1 MSVINTNITS
11 MIGQQ
16 NLSKSQNAL
25 QTSMERLSSG
35 LRINSAKDDA
45 AGQAI
50 ANRMSAQ
57 ITGLS
62 TAQRNANDGI
72 SVAQTAE
79 GALNQVNDNLQ
90 RIRELAVQAENG
102 TNSTDDLDSIQ
113 NEINQRLSE
122 IDRISDETSFNG
134 TKVLQSDQGMKIQV
148 GANDGEAITI
158 DLKEINVKS
167 LGMEG
172 FNVTGAG
179 EVANTAA
186 TKDDLVLGGFESQG
200 VTDGV
205 ERFTNILDNEAATG
219 ADVLSQV
226 ANGDTVTFTG
236 TSNGLNTAASSD
248 YTFDAASNSYSFDA
262 TGVASADAIT
272 SLTPATGE
280 KTSATVTIDGS
291 EQEVLIDSD
300 GNLTALNNDGEEVA
314 VYLDTTGNLTKNG
327 SDSLNQATLDGLSA
341 SMAGTAA
348 PTVALSQTST
358 AGTVGDVSSTD
369 ITFGAMAAGESYTV
383 SGLTFTASGNMTAD
397 DVASAFAGE
406 IASAGSYSG
415 STGAFSG
422 EFDTADTG
430 DVGFTW
436 NAASASAASGVL
448 TLSSNEN
455 GNTALSATLE
465 DGTAGTGGTIEVGD
479 TTYTAAGTGAFNVTG
494 ASISADALAT
504 EVAGSG
510 YSVNLD
516 GNQYNI
522 DATDGSVTQTLQA
535 LSVTENFGTAGNPAS
550 IDVEFGNLRA
560 GESYTLDDV
569 TFTASE
575 DVTADQV
582 ASAFASALGGNFDSE
597 LGAFTDTGGAA
608 ADSTTD
614 FTTMNNGTTGYT
626 TSTNGG
632 TLTVTT
638 VADNDGTGAA
648 GTGFAGTGTIAS
660 ASGQTGISEDVYV
673 NANEAL
679 VADESST
686 IERFV
691 QENGTVTDGSA
702 RQVFVDQA
710 DELTFDAVTEAER
723 SSLSELDDALSTV
736 DSLRSDLGAIQNR
749 MESAIENLST
759 TETNLSAARSRIEDA
774 DYAVEVANMTRA
786 QILQQ
791 AGTSVLA
798 QANQI
803 PQNVL
808 SLLG

>member
-1 MSVINTNITS
+1 M
-11 MIGQQ
+11 
-16 NLSKSQNAL
+16 
-25 QTSMERLSSG
+25 
-35 LRINSAKDDA
+35 
-45 AGQAI
+45 
-50 ANRMSAQ
+50 
-57 ITGLS
+57 
-62 TAQRNANDGI
+62 
-72 SVAQTAE
+72 
-79 GALNQVNDNLQ
+79 
-90 RIRELAVQAENG
+90 
-102 TNSTDDLDSIQ
+102 TD
-113 NEINQRLSE
+113 
-122 IDRISDETSFNG
+122 
-134 TKVLQSDQGMKIQV
+134 
-148 GANDGEAITI
+148 
-158 DLKEINVKS
+158 
-167 LGMEG
+167 
-172 FNVTGAG
+172 
-179 EVANTAA
+179 
-186 TKDDLVLGGFESQG
+186 
-200 VTDGV
+200 
-205 ERFTNILDNEAATG
+205 
-219 ADVLSQV
+219 
-226 ANGDTVTFTG
+226 
-236 TSNGLNTAASSD
+236 
-248 YTFDAASNSYSFDA
+248 
-262 TGVASADAIT
+262 
-272 SLTPATGE
+272 
-280 KTSATVTIDGS
+280 
-291 EQEVLIDSD
+291 
-300 GNLTALNNDGEEVA
+300 
-314 VYLDTTGNLTKNG
+314 
-327 SDSLNQATLDGLSA
+327 
-341 SMAGTAA
+341 TAA
-348 PTVALSQTST
+348 PTTLGTTVTQGTAST
-358 AGTVGDVSSTD
+358 AGSVD
-369 ITFGAMAAGESYTV
+369 ITFEALEANQSFTVAGLE
-383 SGLTFTASGNMTAD
+383 FTASESMTAD
-397 DVASAFAGE
+397 DVAA
-406 IASAGSYSG
+406 
-415 STGAFSG
+415 AFSEEMQNSG
-422 EFDTADTG
+422 DYAANGGTSGTFTGTFDVTDTS
-430 DVGFTW
+430 DV
-436 NAASASAASGVL
+436 AAGNWDTSTISVTNNVLSMSTDTVAATT
-448 TLSSNEN
+448 TLAISTSEA
-455 GNTALSATLE
+455 GNT
-465 DGTAGTGGTIEVGD
+465 GTGGTIEVGD
-479 TTYTAAGTGAFNVTG
+479 TTYTANGTAAFDVTG
-494 ASISADALAT
+494 ASISANALAT
-504 EVAGSG
+504 EVEGSG
-510 YSVNLD
+510 YTVNLD

-575 DVTADQV
+575 DITADQV
-582 ASAFASALGGNFDSE
+582 ASAFASALGGNFNSE

-608 ADSTTD
+608 ADSTAD

-638 VADNDGTGAA
+638 VANDDGTGAA
-648 GTGFAGTGTIAS
+648 GTGFVGAGTIAGD
-660 ASGQTGISEDVYV
+660 SGQTGISEDVYV